1 MLKHVFL
8 IFTVMLFKLR
18 TATIE
23 WVSDPNVN
31 SSSHSVYNVSL
42 TCGGDCFE
50 TTGLYNKSSVTF
62 NQLSMGRAYKI
73 NVETFSKTGDL
84 IVGATEFYSPG
95 KCN

>member
-1 MLKHVFL
+1 MVL
-8 IFTVMLFKLR
+8 KLR

-23 WVSDPNVN
+23 WVGYPYVN
-31 SSSHSVYNVSL
+31 SSLHSIYNVSL

-62 NQLSMGRAYKI
+62 THLSMGRTYRV

>member
-1 MLKHVFL
+1 MVL
-8 IFTVMLFKLR
+8 KLR

-23 WVSDPNVN
+23 WVGYPYMN
-31 SSSHSVYNVSL
+31 SSSHSVYNISL

-62 NQLSMGRAYKI
+62 KQLSIGRAYKI